1 MRVAIDKKCISKIK
15 DFTEF
20 DYIYIFED
28 EPIEDLLK
36 LNIHCVHKDY
46 MDEVDINLSMYD
58 IKCIKEANINDK
70 GWKELPKIKQNKFG
84 IIIPNYNYE
93 EWIDKCL
100 GSIAK
105 QTYKNYEVIFVDDCS
120 TDKSVD
126 NVDKYVDKLS
136 NIKIVQLRQKRL
148 NGGARNEAYLHLSDD
163 VDYIMYIDSDDWLLD
178 ENVLKQIN
186 RALINNP
193 DVLFIGMSDYKNGK
207 TKECYEPNYK
217 DKYEAIQGWS
227 GSCGKVIKKELAT
240 RQECLYNEGTLKED
254 RNQHRRICIY
264 MNNFELLQKPV
275 YVWNKSNSKSV
286 TTLRTKNILWETS
299 TIRQYA
305 DILQLQ
311 LEQKGKDAKI
321 DKILQEGTAKAKRE
335 AEKTMQNVK
344 KAMKLNYFDK

>member
-1 MRVAIDKKCISKIK
+1 MRVAIDKDCIKHIE

-20 DYIYIFED
+20 DYIYVFEN
-28 EPIEDLLK
+28 EPIDELLK
-36 LNIHCVHKDY
+36 TKLHCIHKDY
-46 MDEVDINLSMYD
+46 IDEVDINLSMYD
-58 IKCIKEANINDK
+58 IKCIKKANINDK

-100 GSIAK
+100 ESIAK

-120 TDKSVD
+120 TDKSVN
-126 NVDKYVDKLS
+126 NVYKYVDKLS

-186 RALINNP
+186 RALINNS

-207 TKECYEPNYK
+207 TKECYKPTYK

-264 MNNFELLQKPV
+264 MNNFELLQKPL
-275 YVWNKSNSKSV
+275 YVWNKSNNKSV

-311 LEQKGKDAKI
+311 LEQKGKDVKI
-321 DKILQEGTAKAKRE
+321 DRILQKAVNRCKQEMEEGG
-335 AEKTMQNVK
+335 
-344 KAMKLNYFDK
+344 DKQW

>member
-1 MRVAIDKKCISKIK
+1 MKVAIDMNCIDKIK

-20 DYIYIFED
+20 EYIYIFS
-28 EPIEDLLK
+28 IEKIKTLINTNL
-36 LNIHCVHKDY
+36 HCIHKDY
-46 MDEVDINLSMYD
+46 IDEVDINLSMYD
-58 IKCIKEANINDK
+58 IKCIKKANINDK

-126 NVDKYVDKLS
+126 NVYRYVDKLS

-148 NGGARNEAYLHLSDD
+148 NGGARNEAYLYLSDD

-178 ENVLKQIN
+178 EKVLKQIN
-186 RALINNP
+186 RALINQP

-207 TKECYEPNYK
+207 TKECYKPNYK

-311 LEQKGKDAKI
+311 LEQKGKDIKI
-321 DKILQEGTAKAKRE
+321 DRILQEAVNRCKQE
-335 AEKTMQNVK
+335 I
-344 KAMKLNYFDK
+344 LNKGDRQW

>member
-1 MRVAIDKKCISKIK
+1 MRVAIDKKVIK
-15 DFTEF
+15 EITDLKEF
-20 DYIYIFED
+20 DFVYLFEN
-28 EPIEDLLK
+28 EELEDLLK
-36 LNIHCVHKDY
+36 LNIHCIHKDY
-46 MDEVDINLSMYD
+46 IDEVDINLSMYD
-58 IKCIKEANINDK
+58 IKCIKKANINDK

-178 ENVLKQIN
+178 EKVLEQIN

-207 TKECYEPNYK
+207 TKECYKPTYK

-311 LEQKGKDAKI
+311 LEQKGKDVKI
-321 DKILQEGTAKAKRE
+321 DRILQEAVNRCKQEMEEGG
-335 AEKTMQNVK
+335 
-344 KAMKLNYFDK
+344 DKQW

>member
-1 MRVAIDKKCISKIK
+1 MRVAIDKNCINQIK

-20 DYIYIFED
+20 EYIYVFDD
-28 EPIEDLLK
+28 EPLQELFNLK
-36 LNIHCVHKDY
+36 LHCVNKDFLG
-46 MDEVDINLSMYD
+46 EVDINLSSYD
-58 IKCIKEANINDK
+58 IKCLKKANISDED
-70 GWKELPKIKQNKFG
+70 WKKPPELKQNKFG
-84 IIIPNYNYE
+84 IIIPNCNYE

-100 GSIAK
+100 TSIAI

-126 NVDKYVDKLS
+126 NVYKYVDKLN
-136 NIKIVQLRQKRL
+136 NIKIVRLQQKRL
-148 NGGARNEAYLHLSDD
+148 NGGARNEAYLYLSDD
-163 VDYIMYIDSDDWLLD
+163 VDYIMYVDSDDWLLD
-178 ENVLKQIN
+178 ENVLEQIN
-186 RALINNP
+186 KALINNP
-193 DVLFIGMSDYKNGK
+193 DVLFIGMSEYKKGI
-207 TKECYEPNYK
+207 TKKCYEPKYK

-227 GSCGKVIKKELAT
+227 GSCGKIIKKELAT

-286 TTLRTKNILWETS
+286 TTVRTKNILWETS

-321 DKILQEGTAKAKRE
+321 DRILKE
-335 AEKTMQNVK
+335 AVNKCK
-344 KAMKLNYFDK
+344 KEMEDGNDRQW